1 MKTALQLLIPRH
13 LIHLQ
18 RSSVRETKL
27 DGTSEQKRLK
37 HCNEYMNRDKPLPC
51 RPWGGLGEHISQ
63 RIVAA
68 RSAAAGCSDVSVLG
82 RGVRGGVPRAVPWRN
97 FSDSV
102 GISAC
107 PLQGIK
113 GT

>member
-1 MKTALQLLIPRH
+1 
-13 LIHLQ
+13 
-18 RSSVRETKL
+18 V
-27 DGTSEQKRLK
+27 
-37 HCNEYMNRDKPLPC
+37 
-51 RPWGGLGEHISQ
+51 

-82 RGVRGGVPRAVPWRN
+82 RGVRGGAPMAVPWPN
-97 FSDSV
+97 FFGSV

-113 GT
+113 GTYKGAPPTCYIAVVAAAAPAAARAG